1 MCPDEMTRKRERHD
15 IYIPAEVLYR
25 LLASGTRHKSSQR
38 RRCGSEFSYIA
49 LFMHFALAFEYV
61 YSAWKQGNRNF
72 VSLRK
77 YHQTERQVYV
87 IRRKGMAMF
96 VLYIS
101 SVWLHYIYQV
111 YPFFV
116 SEQWL
121 VRKHFTILQSQS
133 VRRTINCMCRV
144 WNECFN
150 RHTHTQSHLSSKAFR
165 SIWSPSGAMNCNFI
179 ASPTGARHWAETK
192 LFAWVTLPE
201 FGRHHP
207 STRNT
212 FFFVNNIRV
221 MNATSPLPRDTFD
234 LSHYYVG
241 CACKMHI

>member
-1 MCPDEMTRKRERHD
+1 MCPDEMTWKRERHD

-25 LLASGTRHKSSQR
+25 LLATGTRHKSSQR

-49 LFMHFALAFEYV
+49 LFMHFALALKYV
-61 YSAWKQGNRNF
+61 YSAWKRGNRNF

-111 YPFFV
+111 YQFFV

-150 RHTHTQSHLSSKAFR
+150 RQHTHKATCHQRRFAQYGAHLVQWIATLLRAQLEQDTELRQSYLLEWLCRNSAGTIHQPATRFSLL
-165 SIWSPSGAMNCNFI
+165 I
-179 ASPTGARHWAETK
+179 T
-192 LFAWVTLPE
+192 FAWWTQPP
-201 FGRHHP
+201 P
-207 STRNT
+207 SP
-212 FFFVNNIRV
+212 
-221 MNATSPLPRDTFD
+221 ATHSIISL
-234 LSHYYVG
+234 LCWV
-241 CACKMHI
+241 CM